1 MKKTF
6 LNTSIKFILAFTIL
20 LASQSVS
27 SQTVTVA
34 NSTAGAL
41 TTYTFEYTTTQA
53 CNGNVFMLALPD
65 SVGFLTIPN
74 SPIPVSDFDFYI
86 NNEPVNK
93 SNLSLTS
100 AFNNWSGIQIQYAGV
115 TIPAGSNIKFVFRN
129 VIQNATTTGN
139 HSLNFKTTNYQGGA
153 IDQYY
158 ANVVITSNVPSI
170 SAISPISGETGTTV
184 TLTGTNFIGATAVK
198 FNGVNAAS
206 YTVNNAT
213 SITAVVPSGTTTGT
227 ISVETPNGNATG
239 SSFTVNTTNYLINPT
254 TDGGFEGTHG
264 WTVVN
269 TSNINKWV
277 IGGAQKTLGNNG
289 AFVSDNGTTN
299 TVTNPQASNSKI
311 YIYKDV
317 IVPLNASSIS
327 LSFKYKNAGSND
339 PKPRCLFALA
349 NGFPPL
355 PTGGNQIIVGAEFA
369 TYLSNATNWITYT
382 NDAPLSTDRLVT
394 YTSEQLI
401 PGETYRVVFEWSAA
415 NQTSYTQT
423 SPITKYPT
431 GGSIQT
437 TASGYTPG
445 AYMDYT
451 FTSNNDG
458 NNFGL
463 EWSVDN
469 GAQIVSGQGT
479 SNLRYFV
486 PLGTT
491 GVIYTSLRYTYP
503 TPTYASNGTNSG
515 PLAIDEVAMTFS
527 AIPKITSIA
536 PLSGA
541 VGSSVTLTGEFFG
554 ATDANNVVYLGGVKC
569 NITAATTNSI
579 TVTVPAN
586 ASLNNFSVVNTTSNL
601 SCISQEKFVPTN
613 TALSGLSYNSNTL
626 TSFEAP
632 VTFTTG
638 TFATSPDQKF
648 VLADVDLDGKADIF
662 SYSSSGLP
670 QILKSNATSGII
682 DSTTFLA
689 NNSISNVSQTPVGGY
704 SPKAVLTTDLN
715 NDGKLDFAMSN
726 SANNGGFANINSS
739 TSGSPSLLNY
749 NSLLSSTGAYQ
760 VNAAFL
766 PIDINL
772 DGRTDIF
779 GMTGYGPS
787 QALLYFTKNTTTGTT
802 FSSITGNTANTNS
815 YNQKL
820 NDTNFYSGV
829 SGDLDGDGKTDVVLS
844 GTGKVYVLKN
854 TTTQGNPEVKSFSFS
869 EPVSKPIA
877 SGVSNTVK
885 LADLDLDGKL
895 DVIATNSTSGQISV
909 YKNNSTTTNL
919 SIMDAQHFALN
930 GLTATY
936 GLALADMNGDGK
948 PDVVVSDNAASSKI
962 AYLENTSVSGAIS
975 FATSVTLFSATGI
988 AYPQLELA
996 DIDGDN
1002 KPDIIA
1008 ANNTNGIVVFRNRAA
1023 EAGKISA
1030 DQTICSGITPAPLT
1044 SLAPATFPTT
1054 GTITYKWQSSTSPTS
1069 GWGDIASTNTVG
1081 YTIPSGLT
1089 TTTYYRRAATIA
1101 TDYYYTNPIKIT
1113 VTSNPTITNIVS
1125 NTVCGVGSVPINAE
1139 TSAGSTSFVNWYDAA
1154 TGGSLIGRT
1163 TSGDIF
1169 NTPSLNSDTVFYAQA
1184 EDDLGCISLIRT
1196 AVNANIN
1203 LALPT
1208 VTLGSFVTTKCDAGS
1223 FKISATTSLEAEI
1236 KWYDAPTGGN
1246 VLKTGDNFVTPILTS
1261 NTTYYAEAS
1270 NCNGT
1275 SSRIAV
1281 ALTLVATPS
1290 ITSAPSVTAC
1300 QYTTVN
1306 LTAQSSAGT
1315 LYWYDVATGGVSNS
1329 AYTSINNLNATTTR
1343 YVMASVVQ
1351 NGVTCESPRTAV
1363 TVSMLAGPAITNSI
1377 ANQTVYG
1384 ANTSSL
1390 WVTVPGGSSVSWYAD
1405 AAGTQLLL
1413 ANNGNYT
1420 TPVVKQT
1427 TTFYAIATSLNNGCK
1442 SAPRAIIVTYSG
1454 PLFDGLSNT
1463 FAMTNQENVAI
1474 KATGLSRLST
1484 TTDWVW
1490 QRSDNGGISWSNI
1503 TSSLD
1508 SGITYS
1514 GFSGRG
1520 GTSSTLIIS
1529 KAEAKLHGFQY
1540 RLKLIGTDNYS
1551 STITNASVLTIADL
1565 YGECAN
1571 ATIPIQNVTN
1581 STQKTG
1587 LTTLTNTNFTSNS
1600 SHLNDGNVQTGMVV
1614 LNSDTQN
1621 STSSLSFDGGDDL
1634 VLIGQPAI
1642 IQSIST
1648 GVTVEAWINPS
1659 TWTNTW
1665 YGNYNGYTDLYDRS
1679 GTSPIVSKQ
1688 GAFSLAIGSTEDV
1701 NYSYGYMDYD
1711 PDYIDPYSGEQ
1722 TGAWLDG
1729 SGSIS
1734 PMWGSSRPVE
1744 SKGVISFTV
1753 YGNGGNNFT
1762 IKTDIGT
1769 DPINLYEWSHIAAT
1783 YDVVSEKLRIYVNG
1797 SLVKEVDNQYNFT
1810 SLVNNGDLTLGQN
1823 IYSRPNGEID
1833 QKFNGSMDEVRIWNF
1848 AKNASDIQ
1856 TYKNTDVTGSAGLA
1870 AYYKFMDA
1878 TGTRLSDLSGN
1889 NATGTLQN
1897 FSFAGNS
1904 NWSTNAPGSLAQDVK
1919 RSASITADLGSS
1931 VVLNG
1936 IKLANFS
1943 GLKDGGTTVTPNF
1956 TGGYVESSTDN
1967 ITWTRQ
1973 ISNLPSLPING
1984 QTLALN
1990 GINARYIRIKKE
2002 DQTSSKYYGLS
2013 ELSFVGGGY
2022 ETVPYFRKALPANRY
2037 VLTGTELNLSAVANA
2052 IVGETITSY
2061 QWSSSTSPL
2070 DGTFTNLT
2078 NVGSTSGTTSSNL
2091 VISNY
2096 TNGSPTYYR
2105 LTATQSN
2112 GCEVKTQILV
2122 NLETSPYYPLTTST
2136 ASLQNL
2142 SSWTVNANGTSG
2154 SAPLGFANG
2163 KYFILQNSAGGTYEI
2178 GADWANDGA
2187 LKLNGNSLSLSSTFN
2202 ATLSIIEGFGS
2213 TSYIKTLGTGYL
2225 KSLVSNS
2232 PKVFPVG
2239 TSTTYSPV
2247 TITNNLGSDEIFSTA
2262 VSNGVTNPA
2271 STNYINKTWK
2281 ISKENNT
2288 TSGGS
2293 NLDVTFEWDSTDITG
2308 TISEPMV
2315 YYSTSASPATW
2326 SVLSATTNYSSIE
2339 RGSNKVTLKGFKGII
2354 GTSIKYFIIRNAPPT
2369 ITSIVPNASSSGN
2382 QVVIN
2387 GTGFTG
2393 ATAITLGGTAVSS
2406 YVVNSATQ
2414 ITAVVGS
2421 GTTGHVSVT
2430 GIGGSVSL
2438 NNSFTYVPAPTITAF
2453 TPAREKEGA
2462 RITITGTNFMTFQ
2475 YNVGNVSRVL
2485 EVRIG
2490 GVVATSYQ
2498 VIDAATINAFIPIG
2512 ATSGTVSVTTSGG
2525 TASMTGFELGFPV
2538 PSATSLVSWYPDVTT
2553 SVAYPRSAS
2562 TYKQGV
2568 ITNAKLSVNGL
2579 NTLQDY
2585 SSSIY
2590 LPQMN
2595 WQTPSSS
2602 SLVSTLDVLTAP
2614 YISLKFDNSLEIDFD
2629 RFVAQGVNVTGAT
2642 KLQLRWSVDNFNTSL
2657 GELTPTVNVAFNS
2670 NSTSSYSF
2678 TSISLANNPIV
2689 NSGQNIEFRLY
2700 VYNAAANSR
2709 ISFVKSNNYSTT
2721 DSTPTSMRDGSDAI
2735 AFWGKT
2741 KQDPGLAAVSN
2752 IEARLSDRQM
2762 VFNTPV
2768 SNTNGAIT
2776 VSTPANNG
2784 IADYANNQIIFRNL
2798 GTTTLSVA
2806 QAGSTDYASA
2816 TRTAT
2821 ITVRDYPAIQFSN
2834 INAKVGDP
2842 AYTLTGSSPS
2852 SGAITYQSGNT
2863 NTATIASNVV
2873 TILQEGMSVLTASQV
2888 ANGNYLAT
2896 SANAILVVKNANK
2909 QDPTVSWI
2917 APIYKT
2923 TDSSIFTLVRPTS
2936 NSTGAFTYYSSNPN
2950 VAIISGNTV
2959 TIVGEGTSTIT
2970 AVQVG
2975 NTTFNWAQIATQ
2987 LIVESSTKT
2996 NPTISNFVSYT
3007 KLVTDSAFTISAPTS
3022 TNSNP
3027 FTYIISN
3034 PNVAKI
3040 SGNTITLVGLGVA
3053 KIIASQQASGNYNPG
3068 VIEATLTVNLPPLP
3082 IISYT
3087 DPADYRKN
3095 TTITSVSASS
3105 TGGPISSFSISPS
3118 LPLGITFN
3126 TTTGVITGTPTVI
3139 STRKPYIVTAK
3150 NFAGEATATVELA
3163 VVDIAPSGLSYTTP
3177 NTFVAGTTIAALSPI
3192 NTGSEIKNYSISPSL
3207 PGGLILNPTTGT
3219 ISGTPSVAL
3228 AATTFTITGSNSG
3241 GSTTATISITVT
3253 DAIPIG
3259 LEYST
3264 PNVLFKGVLITPLTP
3279 SNSGGAIT
3287 NYAINPSLPAG
3298 LTLNTTTGA
3307 ISGRPTVP
3315 SASTDYVITGTNSG
3329 GSVTK
3334 TISIL
3339 VNDNEPTDLSYS
3351 TPNIFGVGLAIT
3363 PLTPTVYGG
3372 VVTRYSIDRP
3382 LPAGLNFDTTTGVI
3396 SGTPTQITANATYMV
3411 TAFNFM
3417 GRSNTTLEITIGGP
3431 ATNLSYGGN
3440 LTLARNAI
3448 MTTVTPTINS
3458 TTSTTYSV
3466 SPSLPAG
3473 LVFDTTTGQIF
3484 GMPTTIQAA
3493 QSYTVTANNGF
3504 APNTTVT
3511 FTIAVVD
3518 VPVINYVTPSNYTAG
3533 VAIANLIPSVSGLT
3547 PITLRI
3553 APNLPD
3559 GLLFDTTT
3567 GTISGTPTSYTPTAN
3582 YTITATNS
3590 VGSTSVTIPITVN
3603 KRIPSIGTLSNS
3615 TKTFGDAD
3623 FDIVNP
3629 TTNSTGSFSY
3639 VSSNTAVATI
3649 NGNTITIIGAGTAI
3663 ITATITADADY
3674 DVASTTAIVTVNKA
3688 VPTIGSLVAVNKTY
3702 GDANFNV
3709 TTPTSNATGT
3719 FSYASSD
3726 SNVVSI
3732 SGSTVTIVGAG
3743 SATITATQTTDT
3755 NYLSGSSSTTI
3766 TVAKAAA
3773 TLSAMPSITKN
3784 FGDIAFTLVAPT
3796 SAATGAVTFASSDT
3810 NVVSISGNTI
3820 TIIGAG
3826 TATVTATQATDA
3838 NYLEATT
3845 SFELTVN
3852 KIAPSLGVMTAISKT
3867 FGDANFT
3874 ITPPST
3880 NSSGGLTYTSS
3891 DTNVATITGDVV
3903 TIVGAGTAS
3912 IAVAQ
3917 ATDTNYL
3924 AATTS
3929 VSITVSKAPIVFG
3942 TTAVVTKNYGD
3953 ADFIITPPQTNSTGA
3968 FTYTCNN
3975 PSVATITGNVVTII
3989 GIGTA
3994 TISASQAT
4002 DANYFSGSTTI
4013 SLTVNK
4019 TLPTLSAIPSI
4030 TKTFG
4035 DANFTI
4041 STPISN
4047 SSGAITLS
4055 SSDTNVATINGNTVT
4070 IIGAGTTT
4078 ITASQVGD
4086 VNFDPG
4092 TTTSI
4097 LTVNKAPVI
4106 LSTMLAITKNFG
4118 DATFNIAA
4126 PTSVAT
4132 GAITFAS
4139 SDLNVATISGNTVTI
4154 VGAGTATITAS
4165 QATDANYLAT
4175 STTAILTVNKLTP
4188 VLSNFNAISKT
4199 TDDTA
4204 FTLITPASSGGTG
4217 LVTYSSSNL
4226 AVATIVGNTV
4236 TITGS
4241 GSTTI
4246 TATQAADA
4254 NFNTQT
4260 ISAELTVGV
4269 GTTQTPELT
4278 SPLTNTT
4285 GATTL
4290 QISYTLPE
4298 APFPGSVKLVFTPS
4312 AGGSP
4317 IVWIMD
4323 NGTSA
4328 SFAYPVG
4335 TNPTLLSNVVS
4346 GTALAFTT
4354 YNVTI
4359 TYQDIFA
4366 SPAVSITNTNIQ
4378 TLAPPSI
4385 SIAQNSYSGII
4396 NVALTPIIVANSG
4409 GFIGSFTIN
4418 PALPD
4423 GLVIDSTTGN
4433 VTGIPTAVLT
4443 ASNYTITAINPAGAS
4458 TVTFSLFIDADTDGD
4473 GIGDRTDPD
4482 IDGDGIPN
4490 ISDVDINGDGVLDNG
4505 TDIDGDGINDAN
4517 DTDIDGDGVP
4527 NAQETLDG
4535 TNPNVPGAKDTDG
4548 DGVPDYIEV
4557 QQGTNPTIPGAKDTD
4572 GDGVPDYI
4580 EVQQGTNPAVADALD
4595 SDGDG
4600 ISNYKEGYNFR
4611 TPGVS
4616 LDTDRDGIPDYLDL
4630 DADGDGVLDRNDAF
4644 PINPLEWTDSDRDGT
4659 GDNADTDDDNDGIL
4673 DACDVDVNGD
4683 SIPDNGT
4690 DMDGDGIIDSCD
4702 TDKDGDGVNNTSDN
4716 CPNSSNANQA
4726 DRDRDGQGDVCDTIE
4741 INAAQA
4747 ITPNGDGI
4755 NDTWVIYNLGNHPG
4769 SIVRVFNSNGVQVFY
4784 SANYQNNW
4792 MGNYQGSNEMLPVGS
4807 YLYQIDLG
4815 GDGSIDSQGWLYITK

>member
-34 NSTAGAL
+34 NSAAGAL
-41 TTYTFEYTTTQA
+41 TTYTFEYTTTQP
-53 CNGNVFMLALPD
+53 CNGNILLVAFPD
-65 SVGFLTIPN
+65 FVGFLTVPN
-74 SPIPVSDFDFYI
+74 SPIPVADYDFYI
-86 NNEPVNK
+86 NNQPVNK
-93 SNLSLTS
+93 ASLSMTS
-100 AFNNWSGIQIQYAGV
+100 AWNNWTGIQIQYAGV
-115 TIPAGSNIKFVFRN
+115 TVPAGSNIKFVFRN
-129 VIQNATTTGN
+129 VIRNATTPGT
-139 HSLNFKTTNYQGGA
+139 HTINFKTADFRGGA

-158 ANVVITSNVPSI
+158 ANVVITSNIPSI
-170 SAISPISGETGTTV
+170 TATSPAQGQTGSTV

-198 FNGVNAAS
+198 FNGVNATS
-206 YTVNNAT
+206 FTVNSAT
-213 SITAVVPSGTTTGT
+213 SITAVVPQAATTGT

-299 TVTNPQASNSKI
+299 TVTNPQGSNSKI

-317 IVPLNASSIS
+317 VVPLNASSIS

-355 PTGGNQIIVGAEFA
+355 PTGGNQTIVGAEFA

-382 NDAPLSTDRLVT
+382 NDAPLSSDRLVT

-479 SNLRYFV
+479 TSLRYFV

-503 TPTYASNGTNSG
+503 TPTYTSNGTNSG

-527 AIPKITSIA
+527 AIPKITSIS

-554 ATDANNVVYLGGVKC
+554 ATAANNVVYLGGVKC
-569 NITAATTNSI
+569 TITAATANSI

-601 SCISQEKFVPTN
+601 SCISQDKFVPTN

-787 QALLYFTKNTTTGTT
+787 QALLYFAKNTTTGTT

-1154 TGGSLIGRT
+1154 TGGVLIGRT
-1163 TSGDIF
+1163 ASGVVF
-1169 NTPSLNSDTVFYAQA
+1169 NTPSLNANTVYYAQA
-1184 EDDLGCISLIRT
+1184 EDDLGCISLART

-1208 VTLGSFVTTKCDAGS
+1208 VTLGSFVTTKCDTGS
-1223 FKISATTSLEAEI
+1223 FKISATTSSEAEI
-1236 KWYDAPTGGN
+1236 KWYDAATGGN
-1246 VLKTGDNFVTPILTS
+1246 LLKTGENFVTPVLSS
-1261 NTTYYAEAS
+1261 NTIYYVEAS
-1270 NCNGT
+1270 NCNGAST
-1275 SSRIAV
+1275 RTAV
-1281 ALTLVATPS
+1281 SLLLIATPS
-1290 ITSAPSVTAC
+1290 ITSAPSITAC
-1300 QYTTVN
+1300 QFSTVN
-1306 LTAQSSAGT
+1306 LAAQASSGT
-1315 LYWYDVATGGVSNS
+1315 LSWYDVATGGSSNS
-1329 AYTSINNLNATTTR
+1329 AYSTINNLNATTTR
-1343 YVMASVVQ
+1343 YVLASTTQ
-1351 NGVTCESPRTAV
+1351 NGVTCESPRTSV
-1363 TVSMLAGPAITNSI
+1363 TVTMAPSSAITNAISNPI
-1377 ANQTVYG
+1377 VYG
-1384 ANTSSL
+1384 TSSL
-1390 WVTVPGGSSVSWYAD
+1390 QLYVTQPSNTFINWYSD
-1405 AAGTQLLL
+1405 VAGTQLLL
-1413 ANNGNYT
+1413 GGNNYFT
-1420 TPVVKQT
+1420 TPSISQT
-1427 TTFYAIATSLNNGCK
+1427 TTYYAVATSLVNGCP
-1442 SAPRAIIVTYSG
+1442 SSPRAITVTYSG
-1454 PLFDGLSNT
+1454 PLFNGLSNI
-1463 FAMTNQENVAI
+1463 FAATNQENVPI
-1474 KATGLSRLST
+1474 KVTGLSRLAT
-1484 TTDWVW
+1484 AADWTW
-1490 QRSDNGGISWSNI
+1490 QRSDNGGLSWSDI

-1508 SGITYS
+1508 TGITYS

-1529 KAEAKLHGFQY
+1529 KADPKIHGFQY
-1540 RLKLIGTDNYS
+1540 RLRLTGTDNYS
-1551 STITNASVLTIADL
+1551 TTVSNPSVLTIADV
-1565 YGECAN
+1565 YGECATG
-1571 ATIPIQNVTN
+1571 TIPVQTVTS
-1581 STQKTG
+1581 STPKTG
-1587 LTTLTNTNFTSNS
+1587 LTTLGGAVFTSNS
-1600 SHLNDGNVQTGMVV
+1600 TALADTNTQTGMVV
-1614 LNSDTQN
+1614 LNSDIQ
-1621 STSSLSFDGGDDL
+1621 SITSSLNFDGVDDG
-1634 VLIGQPAI
+1634 VNIGQPTS
-1642 IQSIST
+1642 IQSINS
-1648 GVTVEAWINPS
+1648 GITVEAWINPS

-1665 YGNYNGYTDLYDRS
+1665 GGSYNGYTGLYDRWY
-1679 GTSPIVSKQ
+1679 TSPIVEKD
-1688 GAFSLAIGSTEDV
+1688 GAFALRIGSVEEADTSSPGCPTYNSDTGDWEICDWSGCYV
-1701 NYSYGYMDYD
+1701 SNY
-1711 PDYIDPYSGEQ
+1711 PCKIE
-1722 TGAWLDG
+1722 
-1729 SGSIS
+1729 
-1734 PMWGSSRPVE
+1734 
-1744 SKGVISFTV
+1744 KGVIAFTV
-1753 YGNGGNNFT
+1753 FGANGNNYT
-1762 IKTDIGT
+1762 IKTDIGIN
-1769 DPINLYEWSHIAAT
+1769 PINLNEWSHVAAT
-1783 YDVVSEKLRIYVNG
+1783 YDANSENFRIYVNG
-1797 SLVKEVDNQYNFT
+1797 SLIKEVTNSYNFT
-1810 SLVNNGDLTLGQN
+1810 AIANGGNLFLGLNPYQYINFDLE
-1823 IYSRPNGEID
+1823 R
-1833 QKFNGSMDEVRIWNF
+1833 KFKGAMDEVRIWNI
-1848 AKNASDIQ
+1848 AKSASDIMAN
-1856 TYKNTDVTGSAGLA
+1856 KNNSVFGNAGLA
-1870 AYYKFMDA
+1870 GYYKFMDGE
-1878 TGTRLSDLSGN
+1878 GTTLKDLSGN
-1889 NATGTLQN
+1889 NANGTLQN
-1897 FSFAGNS
+1897 FSFSGAS
-1904 NWSTNAPGSLAQDVK
+1904 NWSTDAPSTLTLDTKKLAT
-1919 RSASITADLGSS
+1919 ITADLGSS
-1931 VVLNG
+1931 SLLNG
-1936 IKLANFS
+1936 IKLAGFS
-1943 GLKDGGTTVTPNF
+1943 GLKDGATTVTPNF
-1956 TGGYVESSTDN
+1956 AGGYVESSTDGT
-1967 ITWTRQ
+1967 TWTRQ
-1973 ISNLPSLPING
+1973 IPTLPTLPTNG
-1984 QTLALN
+1984 KVLALN
-1990 GINARYIRIKKE
+1990 GINARYIRIRKE
-2002 DQTSSKYYGLS
+2002 DQTTNAYFGIS
-2013 ELSFVGGGY
+2013 ELGFTGGGY
-2022 ETVPYFRKALPANRY
+2022 ETVPYFRKALPTERY
-2037 VLTGTELNLSAVANA
+2037 ILTGTGLSLAAVANA

-2078 NVGSTSGTTSSNL
+2078 NGGTISGATTSNL
-2091 VISNY
+2091 VITNYSNG
-2096 TNGSPTYYR
+2096 TPTYYR

-2112 GCEVKTQILV
+2112 GCQVKTQILV
-2122 NLETSPYYPLTTST
+2122 NLETSPYYPLTTGTST
-2136 ASLQNL
+2136 LHQL
-2142 SSWTVNANGTSG
+2142 SSWTVNANGTVG
-2154 SAPLGFANG
+2154 SAPLGFNEG
-2163 KYFILQNSAGGTYEI
+2163 KFFILQNASGGTYQI
-2178 GADWANDGA
+2178 GADWSSQGT
-2187 LKLNGNSLSLSSTFN
+2187 LQLNSNSLTIPSAYS
-2202 ATLSIIEGFGS
+2202 ATLNAIDGYNSS
-2213 TSYIKTLGTGYL
+2213 SYIKTLRTDLSTTLGTGYL

-2239 TSTTYSPV
+2239 TSTSYSPL
-2247 TITNNLGSDEIFSTA
+2247 TITNNLGADEEFY
-2262 VSNGVTNPA
+2262 VRVLDGVTTPIV
-2271 STNYINKTWK
+2271 SDYLKKTWVLAK
-2281 ISKENNT
+2281 QTSVL
-2288 TSGGS
+2288 SGGS
-2293 NLDVTFEWDSTDITG
+2293 NLDVTFEWNPSDVNG
-2308 TISEPMV
+2308 TLSQPMV
-2315 YYSTSASPATW
+2315 YYATSATPTW
-2326 SVLSATTNYSSIE
+2326 SLLGSGNYTSIE
-2339 RGSNKVTLKGFKGII
+2339 RGTNSITLKGFKGVL
-2354 GTSIKYFIIRNAPPT
+2354 TTTPRFFIIRNAPPT

-2421 GTTGHVSVT
+2421 GTTGHVAVT
-2430 GIGGSVSL
+2430 GLGGSASL
-2438 NNSFTYVPAPTITAF
+2438 NNSFTYVPAPTITSF
-2453 TPAREKEGA
+2453 TPAREKEGS

-2490 GVVATSYQ
+2490 GVIATSYQ
-2498 VIDAATINAFIPIG
+2498 VIDATTINAFIPSG

-2525 TASMTGFELGFPV
+2525 TASMTGFVLGFPE
-2538 PSATSLVSWYPDVTT
+2538 PAATSLVSWYSEVTT

-2568 ITNAKLSVNGL
+2568 IANAKLSVNGL
-2579 NTLQDY
+2579 NILQDY

-2595 WQTPSSS
+2595 WQTPSLSN
-2602 SLVSTLDVLTAP
+2602 LVSTLDIQTAP
-2614 YISLKFDNSLEIDFD
+2614 YISLKFDNSLGIQFD
-2629 RFVAQGVNVTGAT
+2629 RFVAQGVNVTGST
-2642 KLQLRWSVDNFNTSL
+2642 KLQLRWSVDNFATSL

-2678 TSISLANNPIV
+2678 TSINLANKPIV
-2689 NSGQNIEFRLY
+2689 DSGQNIEFRLY

-2709 ISFVKSNNYSTT
+2709 ISFVKGNNYSTS

-2735 AFWGKT
+2735 TFWGKT

-2768 SNTNGAIT
+2768 SNTNGVIT
-2776 VSTPANNG
+2776 VATPANNG
-2784 IADYANNQIIFRNL
+2784 IADYANNQILFRNL
-2798 GTTTLSVA
+2798 GTTTLSVT

-2852 SGAITYQSGNT
+2852 LGVITYQSGTT
-2863 NTATIASNVV
+2863 NTATVASNVL
-2873 TILQEGMSVLTASQV
+2873 TILQEGMSLLTASQV

-2896 SANAILVVKNANK
+2896 STNAVLVVKNTNK
-2909 QDPTVSWI
+2909 QDPTLSWT

-2923 TDSSIFTLVRPTS
+2923 TDSSIFTLARPTS

-2950 VAIISGNTV
+2950 VATISGNSV
-2959 TIVGEGTSTIT
+2959 SIVGEGTSTIT
-2970 AVQVG
+2970 AVQAG

-2987 LIVESSTKT
+2987 LVVESSTKT

-3007 KLVTDSAFTISAPTS
+3007 KLVTDSAYTISAPTS

-3547 PITLRI
+3547 PITFSI
-3553 APNLPD
+3553 TPNLPT

-3590 VGSTSVTIPITVN
+3590 VGSTPVTIPITVN
-3603 KRIPSIGTLSNS
+3603 KRIPSIGTLSSS

-3719 FSYASSD
+3719 FSYVSSD

-3773 TLSAMPSITKN
+3773 TLSAMPPITKN

-3917 ATDTNYL
+3917 ATDSNYL

-3929 VSITVSKAPIVFG
+3929 VSLTVSKAPIVFG

-4092 TTTSI
+4092 TTTAI

-4106 LSTMLAITKNFG
+4106 LSTMSAITKNFG
-4118 DATFNIAA
+4118 DAAFNLVA

-4132 GAITFAS
+4132 GAVTFAS

-4204 FTLITPASSGGTG
+4204 FTLITPTSSGGTG

-4354 YNVTI
+4354 YNLTI

-4385 SIAQNSYSGII
+4385 SVAQNSYRGII
-4396 NVALTPIIVANSG
+4396 NVALTPITVANSG

-4548 DGVPDYIEV
+4548 DSVPDYVEV

-4580 EVQQGTNPAVADALD
+4580 ESQQGTNPNVADATD
-4595 SDGDG
+4595 SDNDG
-4600 ISNYKEGYNFR
+4600 ISNYKEGYNFSN
-4611 TPGVS
+4611 PGSS
-4616 LDTDRDGIPDYLDL
+4616 LDTDRDGTPNYLDL
-4630 DADGDGVLDRNDAF
+4630 DSDGDGVLDRNDAF
-4644 PINPLEWTDSDRDGT
+4644 PINKLEWTDSDRDGT
-4659 GDNADTDDDNDGIL
+4659 GNNSDTDDDNDSIL
-4673 DACDVDVNGD
+4673 DACDVDSNGD
-4683 SIPDNGT
+4683 GIPDNGT
-4690 DMDGDGIIDSCD
+4690 DMDADGIIDSCD

-4716 CPNSSNANQA
+4716 CPNSANTNQA
-4726 DRDRDGQGDVCDTIE
+4726 DRDSDGEGDICDTIE
-4741 INAAQA
+4741 LNVTQA

-4769 SIVRVFNSNGVQVFY
+4769 STVRVFNANGMQVFY
-4784 SANYQNNW
+4784 SGNYQNNW
-4792 MGNYQGSNEMLPVGS
+4792 SGNYQGSSEMLPVGS
-4807 YLYQIDLG
+4807 YMFQIDLG
-4815 GDGSIDSQGWLYITK
+4815 GDGTIDSQGWLYITK